1 MLFMSFYVV
10 TFQIVYSPPDDE
22 CIHSKPV
29 EELK

>member
-10 TFQIVYSPPDDE
+10 TFQIVYSPPDE
-22 CIHSKPV
+22 CIHLKLV